1 MSFDEFLKQ
10 IDLDFETYKLAICS
24 SLKQEKVFLER
35 QPNETRIIPY
45 SPTLLKCWLANMD
58 IQFILDP
65 YACATY
71 IVSYISK
78 GQRGMSNLLHK
89 ACEEAKRCDSD
100 ICQQVRRIG
109 NQFLTHVEVGAQ
121 GAAYLVLQMP
131 LRKTSRSVLFV
142 NTSPPEERVIMLKS
156 KHFLENMK
164 ENSTDIESS
173 NIVTLYQQ
181 RPKVIETLCLAD
193 FISMRRNKKA
203 PNHCGD

>member
-1 MSFDEFLKQ
+1 MSFDEFLKK

-100 ICQQVRRIG
+100 MCQQVRRIG

-121 GAAYLVLQMP
+121 GG
-131 LRKTSRSVLFV
+131 SVSCPTDAIEENFKVCFV
-142 NTSPPEERVIMLKS
+142 CEYKS
-156 KHFLENMK
+156 TRRACNNVE
-164 ENSTDIESS
+164 
-173 NIVTLYQQ
+173 
-181 RPKVIETLCLAD
+181 IET
-193 FISMRRNKKA
+193 FS
-203 PNHCGD
+203 